1 MKTIS
6 LICLFLVTILT
17 SGYSALNNTC
27 GWNVIEVVCES
38 SKTCNKTLEINY
50 ISDEEYKVYN
60 GTMAMTYDEYGGCV
74 YRKGNCFASGS
85 KFVIIQPISSYSGK
99 Q

>member
-17 SGYSALNNTC
+17 TGYAALNYAC
-27 GWNVIEVVCES
+27 GWNALEVVCES

-50 ISDEEYKVYN
+50 ISDEEYKAYN
-60 GTMAMTYDEYGGCV
+60 GTMPMTYDEYGGCV
-74 YRKGNCFASGS
+74 YRKGNCYADGAR
-85 KFVIIQPISSYSGK
+85 FVIIQPISSYQSK
-99 Q
+99 N